1 MTSARFC
8 SGLARLLF
16 AGLALSSLAQQPMQ
30 TKFRTTGQSMIV
42 VPVMING
49 AGPFDFQLD
58 TGCSLSVVDQK
69 LAEELHLPLT
79 GKAVLDTAQSEAVT
93 TVAHV
98 DSVRMGEASA
108 AGLDVIVADRSVD
121 LLFKVR
127 GVLGEDFLQH
137 FDVLIDNRHHV
148 IQLER
153 GAGPLGNMLGG
164 ERLQLSSVGSGG
176 EQLDPNRLVIVGRFE
191 EMRDREAKLQL
202 DSGAPYLLLFSQ
214 VEMPDPANQ
223 PATFPVTGVLK
234 GSFAAYVRTLRLRL
248 GKRFFSDVT
257 AAVPAEPV
265 TQRNVAG
272 LLPTSMFRSIFISH
286 SARFVI
292 LNPSVSESAE
302 KQDLARSKT
311 PLAKEDASDMWDE

>member
-58 TGCSLSVVDQK
+58 TGCSLSIVDQK
-69 LAEELHLPLT
+69 IAEELHLQLT
-79 GKAVLDTAQSEAVT
+79 GRAILDTAQSEAVT
-93 TVAHV
+93 TVSHI
-98 DSVRMGEASA
+98 DSMRMGEASV
-108 AGLDVIVADRSVD
+108 AGLDVIVADRLVD
-121 LLFKVR
+121 LQYKVR

-148 IQLER
+148 IQMES
-153 GAGPLGNMLGG
+153 GPGPLGNMLGG
-164 ERLQLSSVGSGG
+164 ERLQLSSVGSEG
-176 EQLDPNRLVIVGRFE
+176 EQLDPNRLVIVGKFE
-191 EMRDREAKLQL
+191 EMRDHEAKLQV

-214 VEMPDPANQ
+214 VERPDPGNQ
-223 PATFPVTGVLK
+223 PTTFPVIGVLK
-234 GSFAAYVRTLRLRL
+234 GSFAAYARSLRLHL
-248 GKRFFSDVT
+248 GKGFFSDVM
-257 AAVPAEPV
+257 AVVPTETV
-265 TQRNVAG
+265 TQHNVAG
-272 LLPTSMFRSIFISH
+272 LLPTSMFRSIYISH

-292 LNPSVSESAE
+292 LNPSVNEKGE
-302 KQDLARSKT
+302 KQVLAKSKT
-311 PLAKEDASDMWDE
+311 PLAKEDDSDLWDE